1 MVKKIILGTAQFGLN
16 YGINNKNNKPNLEE
30 VFKILNFAYSN
41 GIRTL
46 DTADSYGNA
55 ELIISD
61 FIKKFPKKKFKIITK
76 NCPTKVSENNITE
89 RILSSCDS
97 FNVQQ
102 LYGFMFHNLKGLK
115 RKVRLYDKLLS
126 LKEEGI
132 IKNIGISLY
141 ENDEIEYVL
150 KNFYNFDFIQIPF
163 NILDN
168 ENMRF
173 KHILDAKKKNIK
185 IHARSVYLQGLFFK
199 ELNFIKKKFKD
210 LEPGLSLIK
219 NKLKNENILMEEFA
233 LKYVLEKKYINKVLI
248 GVDNYCQI
256 KENIKICN
264 ISTNLNFDFISNI
277 KLKNNEML
285 YPKNW

>member
-16 YGINNKNNKPNLEE
+16 YGINNKNNKPKTEE

-41 GIRTL
+41 GIQTL

-61 FIKKFPKKKFKIITK
+61 FIKTFPKKTFKIITK
-76 NCPTKVSENNITE
+76 NCPSQVSENNITE

-115 RKVRLYDKLLS
+115 GKVRLYDKLLN
-126 LKEEGI
+126 LKQQGI
-132 IKNIGISLY
+132 VKYIGISLY
-141 ENDEIEYVL
+141 ENDEIDYVL

-168 ENMRF
+168 ENMRY
-173 KHILDAKKKNIK
+173 KHITEAEKKNIK
-185 IHARSVYLQGLFFK
+185 VHARSVYLQGLFFK
-199 ELNFIKKKFKD
+199 QLNFIRKKFKD
-210 LEPGLSLIK
+210 LEPSLSLIK
-219 NKLKNENILMEEFA
+219 NKLKNENLLMKEFA
-233 LKYVLEKKYINKVLI
+233 LKYVLEKKYIDKVLI
-248 GVDNYCQI
+248 GVDNFEQI

-264 ISTNLNFDFISNI
+264 ISSNPNFDFISKI
-277 KLKNNEML
+277 KLKNDEML
-285 YPKNW
+285 FPKNW